1 MLHRGKYTLRTEYL
15 NGNRILNVSTTEG
28 ETLEALWA
36 VNRNKST
43 ADRIP
48 VNMTSS
54 YQVMNIFALSDS
66 LVQALK
72 GEYRDGKRLITKWQ
86 NEVTVDP
93 VDSRTVGF
101 LRKLLDHSFSVIL
114 THT

>member
-1 MLHRGKYTLRTEYL
+1 
-15 NGNRILNVSTTEG
+15 
-28 ETLEALWA
+28 
-36 VNRNKST
+36 
-43 ADRIP
+43 
-48 VNMTSS
+48 
-54 YQVMNIFALSDS
+54 MNIFALSDS

-101 LRKLLDHSFSVIL
+101 LRKLQDHSFSVIL
-114 THT
+114 AHT